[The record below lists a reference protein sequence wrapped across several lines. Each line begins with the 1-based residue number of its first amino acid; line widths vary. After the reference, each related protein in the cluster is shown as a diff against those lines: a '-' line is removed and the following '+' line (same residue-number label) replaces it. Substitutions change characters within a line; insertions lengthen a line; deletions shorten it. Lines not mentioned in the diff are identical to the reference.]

1 MSSSVT
7 GSDRLERTTHGS
19 NMFISLV
26 LWMKLQ
32 GGVASPMTLLEETG
46 SLQNLLGL
54 FASLLMISP
63 KALPVWNWGIR
74 PLLLTAF

>member
-1 MSSSVT
+1 MPSVPDNPGMAPIMMPKQALRVMSSSVT

-32 GGVASPMTLLEETG
+32 GGSR
-46 SLQNLLGL
+46 
-54 FASLLMISP
+54 
-63 KALPVWNWGIR
+63 LPHD
-74 PLLLTAF
+74 PT